1 MGHLRLL
8 VVVAVLASACG
19 PVVRFDLG
27 DPVDFVQQPQTGEVV
42 DIAGLVMAELHAEQD
57 RRDVTLDQVTDTL
70 EQAVVA
76 IEDRRFL
83 LHHGVDVAAIARAAV
98 RNIEEGEITE
108 GGSTITQQY
117 VKNTIT
123 GPAVTLERKIQ
134 EAVAAWQLEDRY
146 SKDEILE
153 RYLNSVYFGKGAYGI
168 RAAARRFFGVEP
180 ADLTLPQAALLAG
193 MIASPSGYDPY
204 ENPEASKARRSR
216 VLEAMVDF
224 GVVSRADA
232 DAADAEPLGVRT
244 IAPDR
249 FQAPYAVEEA
259 KRIIRDDPDGTFTEA
274 LGADPD
280 DRVAALF
287 TDGLRIVTTIDL
299 DVQRKTEAA
308 VLEQMPAG
316 APTAAVVVTDP
327 TTGAVRAIVG
337 GRDFYDD
344 DDPTARFNLATQ
356 GRRQPGSSFKPVVL
370 ALALERGTKLEE
382 VFPGGPCVS
391 FPDLQVPWAPCN
403 YGNTDYPAM
412 SLREA
417 TVRSVNTVYARLGV
431 RLGSTALLEMASTL
445 GFTGLPQVPSLALGT
460 GEVTVMQ
467 MAGAYGTFANLGTYA
482 EPFLIDRIETSDGKV
497 LYRHDPVT
505 YRAIEPSTAYV
516 VTQALRE
523 VVRRGTGVRADIGR
537 PQAGKT
543 GTSQD
548 SADAWFVGYT
558 PDLVAAVWV
567 GFPQSRLPMVPPN
580 TDEVVEGGRLP
591 AQIWQA
597 LASSILADVEP
608 TPFEVPDLDLVV
620 LEVDIT
626 RNCLPN
632 PYTPPELVQEREY
645 LAGTQPTE
653 RCKEPTGPPIDDVP
667 NVSGLPFVVAERLL
681 TDRGFVLDVRPIASK
696 LYPPGTVHL
705 QRPAAGG
712 TTRSE
717 DGNAVVV
724 WVAEN
729 IRTFALVPDVV
740 EVGGQQAIELLEEAG
755 WVVEVVTGC
764 PPDGCTGS
772 GRVWTQSPA
781 AGARERNHSLIT
793 ITVDPVPE

>member
-1 MGHLRLL
+1 MRHPTLL
-8 VVVAVLASACG
+8 ALLALITAACG
-19 PVVRFDLG
+19 PVVRFELG

-42 DIAGLVMAELHAEQD
+42 DIDGTVLAELHAEQD
-57 RRDVTLDQVTDTL
+57 RRDVTLDQVADVL

-76 IEDRRFL
+76 IEDRRYL

-146 SKDEILE
+146 SKNEILE
-153 RYLNSVYFGKGAYGI
+153 RYLNTVYFGKGAYGV
-168 RAAARRFFGVEP
+168 RAAARRFFGIEP

-204 ENPEASKARRSR
+204 ERPDASTARRTR
-216 VLEAMVDF
+216 VLDAMVDL
-224 GVVSRADA
+224 GAITRSEAE
-232 DAADAEPLGVRT
+232 DAADAPLEVRPV
-244 IAPDR
+244 APDR
-249 FQAPYAVEEA
+249 FEAPYAVEEA
-259 KRIIRDDPDGTFTEA
+259 KRIVRDDPDGTFA
-274 LGADPD
+274 AVLGADPD

-287 TDGLRIVTTIDL
+287 TDGLRVVTTIDL
-299 DVQRKTEAA
+299 DVQRQADAA
-308 VLEQMPAG
+308 VASQLPSDGPA
-316 APTAAVVVTDP
+316 AAVVVTDP
-327 TTGAVRAIVG
+327 ATGAVRALVG
-337 GRDFYDD
+337 GPDFYDE

-356 GRRQPGSSFKPVVL
+356 GRRQPGSSFKPIVL

-382 VFPGGPCVS
+382 TFPGGSCVA
-391 FPDLQVPWAPCN
+391 FPDLREPWSPCN
-403 YGNTDYPAM
+403 YGNTDYPSM

-417 TVRSVNTVYARLGV
+417 TVHSVNTVFARLGV
-431 RLGSTALLEMASTL
+431 RLGSTAMLEMATTL
-445 GFTGLPQVPSLALGT
+445 GLTGLPAVPSLALGT
-460 GEVTVMQ
+460 GEVTPWQ
-467 MAGAYGTFANLGTYA
+467 MAGAYGTFANLGRYT
-482 EPFLIDRIETSDGKV
+482 EPYLVERIENGDGEV
-497 LYRHDPVT
+497 LYRHKPVG
-505 YRAIEPSTAYV
+505 YQAIEPSTAYL
-516 VTQALRE
+516 VTQTLRE
-523 VVRRGTGVRADIGR
+523 VVRRGTGVRADIDR

-548 SADAWFVGYT
+548 SADAWFIGYT

-567 GFPQSRLPMVPPN
+567 GFPQGRVPMVPPN
-580 TDEVVEGGRLP
+580 TDEVIEGGRLP

-597 LASSILADVEP
+597 LASAVLTDVP
-608 TPFEVPDLDLVV
+608 PSDFEVPDLDLVV

-632 PYTPPELVQEREY
+632 PYTPPELVERREY

-667 NVSGLPFVVAERLL
+667 NVSGLPFLVAERLL
-681 TDRGFVLDVRPIASK
+681 SDRGFVLDVRPIASK

-712 TTRSE
+712 TTRPE
-717 DGNAVVV
+717 DGNAVVL

-729 IRTFALVPDVV
+729 VRTFSLVPDVV
-740 EVGGQQAIELLEEAG
+740 EVDLEQAIALLEESG
-755 WVVEVVTGC
+755 WVVEVVAGC
-764 PPDGCTGS
+764 PSDGCTGS
-772 GRVWTQSPA
+772 GRVWAQSPA

-793 ITVDPVPE
+793 LTVDPGG